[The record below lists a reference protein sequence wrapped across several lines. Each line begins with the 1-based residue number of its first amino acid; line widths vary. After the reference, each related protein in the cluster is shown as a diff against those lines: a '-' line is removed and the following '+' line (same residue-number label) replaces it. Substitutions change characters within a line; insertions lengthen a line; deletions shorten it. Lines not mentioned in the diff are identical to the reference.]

1 MNLLRAERIK
11 LLSTRTSWWCTA
23 IAVFASLGFTIAVL
37 GLNGEQT
44 DTTVGDTQT
53 ASSFGRT
60 VLLVLAVLSAT
71 SEFNWGTMRV
81 TFQAVPSRTPA
92 LLAKAVVVAVWCG
105 FAGLVIGFGSWGL
118 GLLLKPDVDLS
129 LSTAADWRVV
139 AGQGLTFGFTAIL
152 GVGVGLL
159 VRSTA
164 AAITGVL
171 IWTQAVEGLVV
182 LIPKIGHH
190 VYTWMP
196 FFAAQQFAGGS
207 LITSTFNLGA
217 LPLSPLGYG
226 AYFAAISVVIYG
238 AGLLVT
244 RRRDA

>member
-23 IAVFASLGFTIAVL
+23 IAVFASLGFTIAIL

-53 ASSFGRT
+53 ATSFGRT
-60 VLLVLAVLSAT
+60 VILVLAVLSAT
-71 SEFNWGTMRV
+71 SEFNWGTMRT
-81 TFQAVPSRTPA
+81 TFQAVPTRTPA

-105 FAGLVIGFGSWGL
+105 FAGLVIGFGSWGI
-118 GLLLKPDVDLS
+118 GLLLKPDLNLA

-139 AGQGLTFGFTAIL
+139 AGQGLTFGFTAVL

-190 VYTWMP
+190 IYTWMP

-207 LITSTFNLGA
+207 LITSTFSLGS
-217 LPLSPLGYG
+217 LPLSPVGYG
-226 AYFAAISVVIYG
+226 AYFAAICVVIYA

-244 RRRDA
+244 QRRDT